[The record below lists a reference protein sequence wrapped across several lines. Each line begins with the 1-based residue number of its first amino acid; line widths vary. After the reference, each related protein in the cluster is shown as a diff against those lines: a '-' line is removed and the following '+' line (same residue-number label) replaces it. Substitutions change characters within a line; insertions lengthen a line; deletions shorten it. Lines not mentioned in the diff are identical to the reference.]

1 MLFFIFL
8 FISILPCNSIISSSG
23 IYFYSGALTYHNRHC
38 NSYFT
43 NSFQNYQSDFFK
55 SKQILTSVA
64 FSFSFFTIVNDF
76 SNRGSYTNG
85 YSSFSIQNR
94 VAVSSK
100 HYLTN
105 VQNSLCLYRSSW
117 NSVVQSSFSVVP
129 TLMPL
134 AKPTTTPVANPT
146 TMPVFNPTTMP
157 LANPTLMPV
166 SNPTT
171 MPLEKPTTTPVSNP
185 TTTPVI
191 NPTTMPVINP
201 TTMPVFNPTTM
212 PVSNPTTMP
221 LEKPTT
227 TPVSNPTTTPVINPT
242 TMPVINP
249 TTMPVINPTTMP
261 VVEPTTVPVANII
274 LSFESI
280 ISLSGL
286 TEPILDT
293 NSQTAIV
300 IATAK
305 SANVSKQYVTFVKQ
319 TLVNIITNKKKI
331 QSYTYDIDAITQLT
345 IPVKG
350 SPEVMYSVL
359 TNNIANSVGNN
370 DFTMFLMSA
379 SIALNSTTTQN
390 AFSKSVACTS
400 MILSSS
406 SSQPSP
412 LPTKH
417 SVIKKNNDAIND
429 AEKIVFIVIV
439 ISVVSIFVISSFIKA
454 KSQQIENIILDI
466 ENI

>member
-201 TTMPVFNPTTM
+201 TTM
-212 PVSNPTTMP
+212 
-221 LEKPTT
+221 
-227 TPVSNPTTTPVINPT
+227 PVINPT